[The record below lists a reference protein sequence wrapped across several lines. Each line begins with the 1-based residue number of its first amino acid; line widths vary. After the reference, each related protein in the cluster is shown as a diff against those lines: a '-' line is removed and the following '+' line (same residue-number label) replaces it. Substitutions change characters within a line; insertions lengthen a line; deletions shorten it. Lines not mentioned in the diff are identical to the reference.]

1 MPTFASQIKINLSPS
16 RFVKE
21 FKPKSLKDI
30 SPIAI
35 RLLIALMFC
44 SFHGWTQ
51 VNKVPNLQ
59 KFDYAPYHF
68 GFTLA
73 MNQMFFSLKPVED
86 MEETWFNKQAVP
98 DIFVA
103 DSARVLSLDSQE
115 SFGFTIGIVSNLRL
129 GEYFDLR
136 FVPDLAFGERDL
148 IYEIEYDDQNLPG
161 FSPDTLI
168 STKKVYS
175 TLVEFPV
182 HFKYKAMRIKNSRV
196 YVLAGMKYTLDL
208 AKESKKMADEADNKH
223 VKINMNDLLA
233 EGGVGFDFYTTYFKF
248 GLELKM
254 GYGFKDI
261 LERED
266 NIYTDSIEELRSK
279 IFQLTFT
286 FE

>member
-1 MPTFASQIKINLSPS
+1 M
-16 RFVKE
+16 
-21 FKPKSLKDI
+21 KDI
-30 SPIAI
+30 APISI
-35 RLLIALMFC
+35 RILIVLMLC
-44 SFHGWTQ
+44 SFLGRSQ

-73 MNQMFFSLKPVED
+73 MNQMFFSLKTVEN
-86 MEETWFNKQAVP
+86 MEDIWFKKQSIP

-103 DSARVLSLDSQE
+103 DSARVLSLNSEE

-168 STKKVYS
+168 SDKKIYS

-182 HFKYKAMRIKNSRV
+182 HIKYKAMRLQNSRV

-208 AKESKKMADEADNKH
+208 AKESKKMADESDNKH
-223 VKINMNDLLA
+223 VKINMNDFLA
-233 EGGVGFDFYTTYFKF
+233 EAGVGFDFYTTYFKF
-248 GLELKM
+248 GVELKM

>member
-1 MPTFASQIKINLSPS
+1 M
-16 RFVKE
+16 
-21 FKPKSLKDI
+21 KDI
-30 SPIAI
+30 STISI
-35 RLLIALMFC
+35 RLLIALMLY
-44 SFHGWTQ
+44 SLNGWTQ

-59 KFDYAPYHF
+59 KFDNAPYHF

-73 MNQMFFSLKPVED
+73 MNQMFFSLKPVD
-86 MEETWFNKQAVP
+86 NLEEIWFKKQYVP

-103 DSARVLSLDSQE
+103 DSARVLSLDSKA

-129 GEYFDLR
+129 GDYFDLR

-148 IYEIEYDDQNLPG
+148 VYEIEYDDQNLPG
-161 FSPDTLI
+161 FSPDTLV
-168 STKKVYS
+168 SDKKVYS
-175 TLVEFPV
+175 TLVEFPI
-182 HFKYKAMRIKNSRV
+182 HIKYKAMRIQNTRV
-196 YVLAGMKYTLDL
+196 YVLAGMKYSLDL
-208 AKESKKMADEADNKH
+208 AKESKKMADEAENKH
-223 VKINMNDLLA
+223 VKISMNDLLA
-233 EGGVGFDFYTTYFKF
+233 EGGIGFDFYTTYFKF
-248 GLELKM
+248 GVELKM

>member
-1 MPTFASQIKINLSPS
+1 ML
-16 RFVKE
+16 
-21 FKPKSLKDI
+21 
-30 SPIAI
+30 
-35 RLLIALMFC
+35 C
-44 SFHGWTQ
+44 SFHGLTQ
-51 VNKVPNLQ
+51 INKVPNLQ

-73 MNQMFFSLKPVED
+73 MNQMFFSLKTVENMD
-86 MEETWFNKQAVP
+86 EIWYKRQSIP

-103 DSARVLSLDSQE
+103 DSARVLSLESKE

-136 FVPDLAFGERDL
+136 FIPDLAFGERDL
-148 IYEIEYDDQNLPG
+148 IYQIEYDDQNYAG
-161 FSPDTLI
+161 FTPDTI
-168 STKKVYS
+168 VSDKKIYS

-182 HFKYKAMRIKNSRV
+182 QIKYKAMRIRNSRV
-196 YVLAGMKYTLDL
+196 YVLAGIKYTLDL
-208 AKESKKMADEADNKH
+208 AKESKKMADEAENKH
-223 VKINMNDLLA
+223 VKISMNDLMA

-248 GLELKM
+248 GIELKM

-266 NIYTDSIEELRSK
+266 NIYTDSIEELKSK
-279 IFQLTFT
+279 MFQFSFT